1 MKKRR
6 LMPEMKEG
14 GVNVT
19 PLIDIVM
26 CLIIFFMLVARIG
39 VTNGEDPSIKIP
51 KAFLGSDI
59 KDPANCLT
67 LNVTNGPIGVTPAYP
82 SITAFRNNAQQE
94 VHILNSRGER
104 ELLTWLKDFKDGN
117 PAEHLPANPAF
128 KVIIRGDESMNYQY
142 LQPVLKECSEAGVP
156 YSFATEKAAA
166 VPH

>member
-1 MKKRR
+1 MRKKH

-39 VTNGEDPSIKIP
+39 VDTGEDKAIKIP
-51 KAFLGSDI
+51 KSFVGKDI
-59 KDPANCLT
+59 KDLGNCMI
-67 LNVTNGPIGVTPAYP
+67 LNVSNGPTNVSPPMPT
-82 SITAFRNNAQQE
+82 ITALLDNERAE
-94 VHILNSRGER
+94 VPIVNGRGER
-104 ELLTWLKDFKDGN
+104 QLLNMLKYYREGDPTK
-117 PAEHLPANPAF
+117 HVHANPGF

-166 VPH
+166 VPQ